1 MGDDPILTRAR
12 RGDRRALEELC
23 HREWR
28 PVYALLY
35 AAVRDRAE
43 AQDLTQEVFLRALGA
58 LGHFRAGEAPFRAF
72 LKVIARN
79 LLRDRWRGRRP
90 SPVDLALIREV
101 PSGDADLAE
110 ASAAAAERAQ
120 LLLALGTLP
129 DDYQAVV
136 RLRLLEGRAGAETA
150 IILGRSP
157 AAARQLLHRALGA
170 LRAALQQELR
180 V

>member
-1 MGDDPILTRAR
+1 
-12 RGDRRALEELC
+12 
-23 HREWR
+23 
-28 PVYALLY
+28 
-35 AAVRDRAE
+35 
-43 AQDLTQEVFLRALGA
+43 
-58 LGHFRAGEAPFRAF
+58 
-72 LKVIARN
+72 VIARN

-129 DDYQAVV
+129 DDYQTVV
-136 RLRLLEGRAGAETA
+136 RLRLLEGRASAETA

-170 LRAALQQELR
+170 LRAALQQESR

>member
-1 MGDDPILTRAR
+1 MGDDPILARAR
-12 RGDRRALEELC
+12 CGDRRALEELC

-28 PVYALLY
+28 SVYALFY
-35 AAVRDRAE
+35 AAVQDRAE

-58 LGHFRAGEAPFRAF
+58 LGHFREGEAPFRAF

-90 SPVDLALIREV
+90 GPVDLALVGEL
-101 PSGDADLAE
+101 PSADADLAE
-110 ASAAAAERAQ
+110 ALGAEAERAQ
-120 LLLALGTLP
+120 LLLVLGALP

-136 RLRLLEGRAGAETA
+136 RLRLIEGRSGAETA
-150 IILGRSP
+150 AILGRSP

-170 LRAALQQELR
+170 LRAALQQESH

>member
-1 MGDDPILTRAR
+1 MGDDPILAQAR

-28 PVYALLY
+28 PIYALLY
-35 AAVRDRAE
+35 AALQDRAE

-58 LGHFRAGEAPFRAF
+58 LGRFREGEAPFRAF
-72 LKVIARN
+72 LKAIARN

-90 SPVDLALIREV
+90 GPVDLALVREM

-110 ASAAAAERAQ
+110 ASAAEAERAR
-120 LLLALGTLP
+120 LLAALGALP
-129 DDYQAVV
+129 DDYQVVV
-136 RLRLLEGRAGAETA
+136 RLRLLEGRSSAEVAT
-150 IILGRSP
+150 ILGRSP
-157 AAARQLLHRALGA
+157 AATRQLLHRALGA
-170 LRAALQQELR
+170 LRAALQQESR

>member
-1 MGDDPILTRAR
+1 MGNDSILARAR

-28 PVYALLY
+28 PVYALFY
-35 AAVRDRAE
+35 AAVQDRAE

-58 LGHFRAGEAPFRAF
+58 LGHFREGETPFRAF

-90 SPVDLALIREV
+90 DPVDLALVQEL
-101 PSGDADLAE
+101 PSDNPDLADALVVE
-110 ASAAAAERAQ
+110 AERAH
-120 LLLALGTLP
+120 LLSALGTLP

-136 RLRLLEGRAGAETA
+136 RLRLLEGYSGAETA
-150 IILGRSP
+150 IIIGRSP
-157 AAARQLLHRALGA
+157 SAARQLLHRALGA
-170 LRAALQQELR
+170 LRAALQQESR

>member
-1 MGDDPILTRAR
+1 MGDDPILARAR

-35 AAVRDRAE
+35 AAVQDRAE

-58 LGHFRAGEAPFRAF
+58 LVRFREGEAPFRAF
-72 LKVIARN
+72 LKTIARN

-90 SPVDLALIREV
+90 DPVDLALVREL
-101 PSGDADLAE
+101 PSDSPDLAD
-110 ASAAAAERAQ
+110 ALAAEAERAQ
-120 LLLALGTLP
+120 LLQALRSLP

-136 RLRLLEGRAGAETA
+136 RLRLLEGRSGAEVAT
-150 IILGRSP
+150 ILGRSP
-157 AAARQLLHRALGA
+157 AATRQLLHRALGA
-170 LRAALQQELR
+170 LRVALQQELR
-180 V
+180 A